1 MLSRSGGN
9 VVFFLQNT
17 LSTYK
22 YYFLYFSVCYYLSR
36 YCMVLQGKESFGIF
50 WYFSLNFSYTNY
62 GIPYTRTRENVIVL
76 KVLKVSICTTCKLLH
91 IICKSHIH
99 VHHLIIIVSWR
110 CSVDAPASRSS
121 SLGSS
126 PGQGH
131 CLNLMQFLQRRNK
144 KYSTQNV
151 QLVTQSLII
160 GMKGLNLIISRL
172 QYTVCIIKWSVVF
185 RYGIHLW
192 DIGHTSMWEGR
203 STWCYNTDLMMDLA
217 MYTVDFAHH
226 LHMLVRNSWLTSE

>member
-1 MLSRSGGN
+1 M
-9 VVFFLQNT
+9 
-17 LSTYK
+17 
-22 YYFLYFSVCYYLSR
+22 
-36 YCMVLQGKESFGIF
+36 
-50 WYFSLNFSYTNY
+50 
-62 GIPYTRTRENVIVL
+62 
-76 KVLKVSICTTCKLLH
+76 CTTCKLLH

-99 VHHLIIIVSWR
+99 VR
-110 CSVDAPASRSS
+110 RSVDAPASRSS
-121 SLGSS
+121 SLGLS

-131 CLNLMQFLQRRNK
+131 CLYLMQFLQRTK
-144 KYSTQNV
+144 KYSMQNV
-151 QLVTQSLII
+151 QLMTQGLII
-160 GMKGLNLIISRL
+160 GMKGLNLIISWL
-172 QYTVCIIKWSVVF
+172 QYTICKWSVVF